1 MTPLETT
8 PMWLK
13 ACNSPISR
21 LTQPSSNTMSSGPLP
36 SNGWT
41 NGTSRSSCVAEVL
54 TDCDCSAPRTAAVSE
69 NVGISCR
76 GSRRCV
82 GWRAGASRSVA
93 EVLAVLGSS
102 SDGLDADTACER
114 LTVYGANK
122 LPAKEPRPAH
132 VRRLA
137 AARRSEVAVGGHWSR
152 RQPPCCSRSTVSPP
166 TGVSRYLPRCSSPAV
181 RFWLL
186 SLPA

>member
-1 MTPLETT
+1 MDGSTGPRLRYAWLTPGKIGNCT
-8 PMWLK
+8 
-13 ACNSPISR
+13 
-21 LTQPSSNTMSSGPLP
+21 
-36 SNGWT
+36 
-41 NGTSRSSCVAEVL
+41 
-54 TDCDCSAPRTAAVSE
+54 APRTAAVSE

-93 EVLAVLGSS
+93 EVLAVLDSS
-102 SDGLDADTACER
+102 SDGLDADTARER

-132 VRRLA
+132 VRRDGDWQKLDAQRWLSGGIGRGGSHLA
-137 AARRSEVAVGGHWSR
+137 VHDQRFRPRRAFPATCHA
-152 RQPPCCSRSTVSPP
+152 
-166 TGVSRYLPRCSSPAV
+166 CSSQAV